1 MKIEFL
7 RDIATMVAGKNAG
20 QIVDLLS
27 DKKNVN
33 EFIIAKK
40 LGLTIN
46 QARNILYKLSDEGL
60 VSFIRKKD
68 RKKGWYTYFWTFN
81 TDKALVLLQKYISKE
96 IEQLDHQLKSRE
108 QKRFYICRTCNT
120 EVAEETA
127 LLHNFIC
134 PECGEV
140 YGLNDNKKAISEMNS
155 SINKLKRQLDEIN
168 KEVSIIEEKKS
179 KKMESDRKKIE
190 KEKLEKRRKSQ
201 LERKKVR
208 DKLAKPKIKRI
219 NKPLRKRKTKKKFVK
234 KAIKKKKYSK
244 KKR

>member
-7 RDIATMVAGKNAG
+7 RDIAAMVAGKNAG

-81 TDKALVLLQKYISKE
+81 TDKALILLQKHISKE
-96 IEQLDHQLKSRE
+96 IEQLEYQLKSRE
-108 QKRFYICRTCNT
+108 QKRFYICKTCNT
-120 EVAEETA
+120 EVTEETA

-140 YGLNDNKKAISEMNS
+140 YELNDNKKAISEIHSTM
-155 SINKLKRQLDEIN
+155 NKLKRQLEEIN
-168 KEVSIIEEKKS
+168 KEVGIVEEKERKPEINLLNQ
-179 KKMESDRKKIE
+179 KLRRLTNLQKRKKQRRNLI
-190 KEKLEKRRKSQ
+190 KKLLEKRSRP
-201 LERKKVR
+201 RKK
-208 DKLAKPKIKRI
+208 DKRTDL
-219 NKPLRKRKTKKKFVK
+219 
-234 KAIKKKKYSK
+234 
-244 KKR
+244 